1 MVGGR
6 APKSLQG
13 QRSSGLNR
21 VGALVGIVGA
31 MQAAEALKL
40 LAGVGQ
46 TLAGRLMLYDA
57 LRGEWNTLRVA
68 RQADCPVCGSR
79 HPHTAPM

>member
-1 MVGGR
+1 
-6 APKSLQG
+6 
-13 QRSSGLNR
+13 
-21 VGALVGIVGA
+21 